1 MWDADVTDGS
11 ARSRRPDGL
20 RHGLLRSNALE
31 HGVPADAFC
40 QLFDMCDAFIS
51 ALAHNVS
58 RAKLACQ
65 RLPCFVTAHRDDPL
79 GAHLLRGQH
88 AEQTDRTIAYD
99 NDRGT

>member
-20 RHGLLRSNALE
+20 RHGLLRAYALE
-31 HGVPADAFC
+31 HGVRADAFR
-40 QLFDMCDAFIS
+40 QIFDTRDAFVS

-58 RAKLACQ
+58 RTKLARQ

-79 GAHLLRGQH
+79 GAHLLRGEH
-88 AEQTDRTIAYD
+88 AEQTDCAIAD
-99 NDRGT
+99 NDDRR